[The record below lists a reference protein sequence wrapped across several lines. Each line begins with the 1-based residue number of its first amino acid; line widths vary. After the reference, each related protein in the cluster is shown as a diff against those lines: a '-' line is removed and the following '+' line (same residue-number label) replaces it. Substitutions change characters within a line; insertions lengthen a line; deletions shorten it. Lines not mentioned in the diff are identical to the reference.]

1 MKNERLQQLLNY
13 LTDDPGDPFLI
24 YAVAM
29 EYKPT
34 DPDQAMEYLRKLLN
48 DHPDYIPTYYHAAEI
63 LVEKQGR
70 EDDIKAVFEKGIT
83 VAREAGDHK
92 ALQELKT
99 AYTNWEF
106 ENL

>member
-13 LTDDPGDPFLI
+13 LADDPSDPFLI

-34 DPDQAMEYLRKLLN
+34 DPEKAMEYLQKLLHH
-48 DHPDYIPTYYHAAEI
+48 HPDYVPTYYHAAEV
-63 LVEKQGR
+63 LVENQGD
-70 EDDIKAVFEKGIT
+70 EEDIKAVFEKGIT

-92 ALQELKT
+92 SLQELKT

-106 ENL
+106 ENF